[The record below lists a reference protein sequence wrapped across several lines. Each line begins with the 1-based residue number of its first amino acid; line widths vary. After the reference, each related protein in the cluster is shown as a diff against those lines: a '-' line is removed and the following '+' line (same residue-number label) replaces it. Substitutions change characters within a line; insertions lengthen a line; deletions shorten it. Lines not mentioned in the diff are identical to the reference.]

1 MEIQGLDEF
10 TKTLNNAQDNYKKEA
25 KKLLNEIGMK
35 LKARVV
41 LKTPVDTGVLRR
53 SWKYKTINENEGI
66 LSNGVHY
73 AQYVEYGHRTR
84 GGKSFI
90 DGVYMLEKS
99 VKEIESEL
107 DKEFS
112 IMIDNLFK

>member
-10 TKTLNNAQDNYKKEA
+10 TKTLENAQDNYKKEA

-35 LKARVV
+35 LKTRVV

-66 LSNGVHY
+66 CS
-73 AQYVEYGHRTR
+73 
-84 GGKSFI
+84 
-90 DGVYMLEKS
+90 
-99 VKEIESEL
+99 
-107 DKEFS
+107 
-112 IMIDNLFK
+112 